1 MAPRY
6 AVVIALTISGCS
18 TDWLP
23 HVDLAPTYEP
33 PEYVVPVSWK
43 GSSPF
48 VEASPSDGE
57 LRSDWWMLLHI
68 TDFEAGI
75 FRPPLIKCGV

>member
-1 MAPRY
+1 MTQGLVWMGHVSWRVRRIAPRY

-48 VEASPSDGE
+48 VEASPSVGE
-57 LRSDWWMLLHI
+57 LRSD
-68 TDFEAGI
+68 
-75 FRPPLIKCGV
+75 